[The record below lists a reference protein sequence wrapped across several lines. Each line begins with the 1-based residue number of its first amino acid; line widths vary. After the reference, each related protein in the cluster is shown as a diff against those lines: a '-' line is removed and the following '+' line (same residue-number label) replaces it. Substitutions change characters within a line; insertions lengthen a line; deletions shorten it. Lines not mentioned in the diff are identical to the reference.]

1 MFYRRNFALFT
12 TALVVLK
19 HKHTQAF
26 NGPLS
31 RTTRRNIHPLT
42 PFLVVWKKNHQK
54 RQTKIGTKIYTSQRD
69 TEEAHVVDETLK
81 ELVESGVCNQLCR
94 KCRIYLHAVV
104 RAGGLRSRRR
114 PSCTTR
120 LHTNND
126 ALA

>member
-19 HKHTQAF
+19 HTHTQPF

-31 RTTRRNIHPLT
+31 RTTRRKIHPLT
-42 PFLVVWKKNHQK
+42 PLLVVWKKT
-54 RQTKIGTKIYTSQRD
+54 TKNDKKIDTKIYTSQRD
-69 TEEAHVVDETLK
+69 TEEAHVVNETLK

-94 KCRIYLHAVV
+94 KCRIHLHAVV